1 MFLQQSNAKTVTTH
15 DFYQVAITKNISTTT
30 IIIIFAP
37 ELTLIAMQNTDN
49 ISAVILVK
57 NAEKTI
63 GECLESLRQFGEV
76 VLLDNGSTDATLEIA
91 SKYPNVKVFSEPNF
105 YGFGKMKNIAV
116 SHATN
121 DWILSIDSDEVL
133 MSEIVSKIN
142 AMQLNENTVVAL
154 SRLNYY
160 GDRCMKCCGWYPDYV
175 WRIFNRKY
183 TCFNENMVHEGV
195 ETKPDTQKLYIKDAM
210 KHYTATTMESI
221 IGKMNMYSSLAAQEK
236 FAKGK
241 KTSVIGAIFKA
252 LHTFNKDYF
261 FRKGIFYGYKG
272 FTLAVLNAYAT
283 FFKYMK
289 LYESNQS

>member
-1 MFLQQSNAKTVTTH
+1 
-15 DFYQVAITKNISTTT
+15 
-30 IIIIFAP
+30 
-37 ELTLIAMQNTDN
+37 MQNTAN

-63 GECLESLRQFGEV
+63 AECLESLRAFGEV
-76 VLLDNGSTDATLEIA
+76 VLLDNGSTDRTVEIA
-91 SKYPNVKVFSEPNF
+91 GGFQNVKIYSEPNF

-116 SHATN
+116 GHATN
-121 DWILSIDSDEVL
+121 DWVLSIDSDEVL
-133 MSEIVSKIN
+133 MPEIVAQIN

-160 GDRCMKCCGWYPDYV
+160 NGRCMKCCGWYPDYV

>member
-1 MFLQQSNAKTVTTH
+1 MI
-15 DFYQVAITKNISTTT
+15 YRVAITKNISTTI
-30 IIIIFAP
+30 IIIIFAS
-37 ELTLIAMQNTDN
+37 EITVIAMQNTDN
-49 ISAVILVK
+49 ISALILVK

-63 GECLESLRQFGEV
+63 SECLESLRQFGEV
-76 VLLDNGSTDATLEIA
+76 VLLDNGSTDATVEIA
-91 SKYPNVKVFSEPNF
+91 GKFPNVKVFSEPNF

-133 MSEIVSKIN
+133 MPEIVSKIN

-183 TCFNENMVHEGV
+183 TCFNENIVHEVV
-195 ETKPDTQKLYIKDAM
+195 EIKPDTQKQYIKDAL
-210 KHYTATTMESI
+210 KHYAVTSMSSI
-221 IGKMNMYSSLAAQEK
+221 IDKMNRYTTLSAQEK
-236 FAKGK
+236 HKSGK
-241 KTSVIGAIFKA
+241 KTSVIAAIFKFI
-252 LHTFNKDYF
+252 HTFNKDYF

-272 FTLAVLNAYAT
+272 FVVSLLNASGA
-283 FFKYMK
+283 FFRYMK
-289 LYESNQS
+289 LYEMNKNDK

>member
-30 IIIIFAP
+30 IIIIFAL

-63 GECLESLRQFGEV
+63 GECLESLRLFGEV

-133 MSEIVSKIN
+133 MSGIVAQIN

>member
-1 MFLQQSNAKTVTTH
+1 
-15 DFYQVAITKNISTTT
+15 
-30 IIIIFAP
+30 
-37 ELTLIAMQNTDN
+37 MQNTDN

-133 MSEIVSKIN
+133 MPGIVAQIN
-142 AMQLNENTVVAL
+142 AIQLNENTVVAL

-183 TCFNENMVHEGV
+183 TCFNENMVHEGI

-221 IGKMNMYSSLAAQEK
+221 IGKMNMYSSLAAKEK